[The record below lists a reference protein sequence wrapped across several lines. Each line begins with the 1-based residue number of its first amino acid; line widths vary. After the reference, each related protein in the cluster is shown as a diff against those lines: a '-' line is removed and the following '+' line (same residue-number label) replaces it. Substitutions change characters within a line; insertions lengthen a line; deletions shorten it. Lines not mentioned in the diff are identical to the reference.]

1 MAASRA
7 LAFERRF
14 PAGQIGGPAPG
25 GAYVVGRRADDF
37 AEADKAAKEVVLA
50 RGKLDSLLKNTKKS
64 YVKFGGLMSQE
75 DQANAESIFLEAEAA
90 GRSDKVDDIT
100 RAMLRL
106 ERVAMQLTA
115 AMLNASDAV
124 GSES

>member
-1 MAASRA
+1 
-7 LAFERRF
+7 
-14 PAGQIGGPAPG
+14 
-25 GAYVVGRRADDF
+25 
-37 AEADKAAKEVVLA
+37 
-50 RGKLDSLLKNTKKS
+50 
-64 YVKFGGLMSQE
+64 MSKE